1 MAYDLSVGTARDP
14 LIALH
19 ENSPIASIPHAT
31 SLTSIEYGVYAD
43 SHSLQ
48 ITVFIVIAFIT
59 TGLRLEA
66 RRMRNVPIAVDDF
79 LLLAALFFLCI
90 SVGLQFAC
98 VIAGGVGRHT
108 ADINPLDVV
117 KTLKLIL
124 PFEALYGITLCL
136 IKSSIICFYF
146 RIFGKT
152 KSFRISA
159 FVVLAF
165 IICWALS
172 VVLETFLLCRPVAYN
187 WDTSIKGT
195 CGDRN
200 TVYVSAGALN
210 VITDFM
216 VMSLPIPHILS
227 LQLKLKKKLGLLL
240 MFSLGLFITIISIIR
255 IKSLQ
260 VISFTDPTYTLPMGL
275 LWTTLE
281 PCLCI
286 INANLPMVRTYLTG
300 HFPTVFGS
308 TSDQTSRKTP
318 LPGASSS
325 RPDPFELIHDDRYG
339 AKDIKLGQIG
349 TENRIHAGR
358 RSKPIEGDSDSERYL
373 TKGDNHIHV
382 GRSVDVESL

>member
-1 MAYDLSVGTARDP
+1 MAYDLSVATARNP
-14 LIALH
+14 LIA
-19 ENSPIASIPHAT
+19 
-31 SLTSIEYGVYAD
+31 
-43 SHSLQ
+43 
-48 ITVFIVIAFIT
+48 ITVFVAIAIAT
-59 TGLRLEA
+59 TALRFEA
-66 RRMRNVPIAVDDF
+66 RRMRKVPLAADDY
-79 LLLAALFFLCI
+79 LLLAALFCLFI
-90 SVGLQFAC
+90 SVGDQYAC

-108 ADINPLDVV
+108 VDVDPLDVV

-146 RIFGKT
+146 RIFGNT
-152 KSFRISA
+152 RSFRISA
-159 FVVLAF
+159 YVVLAF
-165 IICWALS
+165 IVCWALS

-216 VMSLPIPHILS
+216 VMSLPVPHILT
-227 LQLKLKKKLGLLL
+227 LQLKMKKKLGLLL

-286 INANLPMVRTYLTG
+286 INANLPMVRTCLATYA
-300 HFPTVFGS
+300 PKAFGS
-308 TSDQTSRKTP
+308 TNDQTSRKTP
-318 LPGASSS
+318 LPGQSGS
-325 RPDPFELIHDDRYG
+325 RSDPFDLIRDDRFG
-339 AKDIKLGQIG
+339 ATDIKLGQIG
-349 TENRIHAGR
+349 TESRIHAGR
-358 RSKPIEGDSDSERYL
+358 RSQPLGDSDSERYL

>member
-1 MAYDLSVGTARDP
+1 MAYDLSAGTARDP
-14 LIALH
+14 LIA
-19 ENSPIASIPHAT
+19 
-31 SLTSIEYGVYAD
+31 
-43 SHSLQ
+43 

-59 TGLRLEA
+59 TGQRLES
-66 RRMRNVPIAVDDF
+66 RRMRKVPIAIDDF

-108 ADINPLDVV
+108 ADINPSDVV

-146 RIFGKT
+146 RIFGNT
-152 KSFRISA
+152 RSFRISA

-172 VVLETFLLCRPVAYN
+172 VILETFLLCRPVAYN

-200 TVYVSAGALN
+200 KVYVSAGALN

-260 VISFTDPTYTLPMGL
+260 VISFADPTYTLPMGL
-275 LWTTLE
+275 FWTTLE

-286 INANLPMVRTYLTG
+286 INANLPMVRTYLTS

-325 RPDPFELIHDDRYG
+325 RPDPFELIQDDRYG
-339 AKDIKLGQIG
+339 TKDIKLGQIG
-349 TENRIHAGR
+349 TESRIHAGR
-358 RSKPIEGDSDSERYL
+358 RSKPIEGDSHSERYL
-373 TKGDNHIHV
+373 TKGGNHIHV